1 MERVDAALHDM
12 ILANEPALR
21 TMLAH
26 ALQRGLKGD
35 DPTTRGAR
43 TAGRP

>member
-1 MERVDAALHDM
+1 M

-26 ALQRGLKGD
+26 TLQRGLKGD
-35 DPTTRGAR
+35 DDGAAHGAR
-43 TAGRP
+43 TAARP